1 MKRFAAFIRNDERK
15 IHLRARDR
23 RQLALGLLGGLAQ
36 ALDGELVSR
45 EVDARVRLELAHQ
58 VLEQRVVEVLAAEEG
73 VSVGGLDLKDA
84 AAHLE
89 DRDVESASSQVV
101 DGKEALLLVCSVG
114 EGRGGGLVD
123 DALDVEA
130 GDAAGV

>member
-1 MKRFAAFIRNDERK
+1 M
-15 IHLRARDR
+15 LRARRVGGDERQVDVRRRRR
-23 RQLALGLLGGLAQ
+23 RQLALRLLGGLAQ
-36 ALDGELVSR
+36 ALDGQLVPG

-73 VSVGGLDLKDA
+73 VPVGGLDLKDA

-89 DRDVESASSQVV
+89 DRHVERAAAEVV
-101 DGKEALLLVCSVG
+101 HGEEALLLVRAVG